1 METVKKEDVHVKESD
16 KFSLSG
22 ATLYGINAVIGS
34 GIFLLPRT
42 IYQDLGPASLVAMA
56 ITAILVL
63 LLAICFAE
71 VAGYFDKNGGAYQYT
86 KEAFGDYFA
95 FVVGVLGWFVMI
107 LAWAA
112 MAVGF
117 SSLLVT
123 AIPALDGWNKVISSL
138 LIVGFSVMNLFGI
151 KTSKIFTVTVTIAKL
166 IPIIAF
172 ASLSIFFLKG
182 GFDNGSFTP
191 FVQLNPELT
200 LSGAMASTAL
210 TVFYAFIGFETLP
223 NVAGEMQ
230 NAKQNVPKA
239 IISANSIVAVIYIL
253 IIAGTIAML
262 GRGILESDAPV
273 HDAFRMMV
281 GPIGFWTISI
291 GAVVSVFGLNMGESI
306 MVPRFGAAI
315 AQDGLLPKKL
325 GELNKNGAPVVAII
339 FTGILTILLIMS
351 GSFESLAELSVVFR
365 FFQYIPTAIA
375 VLILRKKVAKGGS
388 GLEKPSFKVPG
399 GAVIPIIAV
408 IVSIWMVLAANPM
421 NLVFAAI
428 GFVVASVLY
437 FVMKKMA

>member
-56 ITAILVL
+56 ISAILVL

-71 VAGYFDKNGGAYQYT
+71 AAGYFDKNGGAYQYT
-86 KEAFGDYFA
+86 KEAFGNYVA
-95 FVVGVLGWFVMI
+95 FVVGVLGWFVMV

-123 AIPALDGWNKVISSL
+123 AIPALTGWDKFISTL
-138 LIVGFSVMNLFGI
+138 LIVAFSAMNLFGI
-151 KTSKIFTVTVTIAKL
+151 KTSKIFTITVTIAKL

-172 ASLSIFFLKG
+172 GFLSIFFLKG
-182 GFDNGSFTP
+182 GFDNGNFTP
-191 FVQLNPELT
+191 FLQLNPDLS
-200 LSGAMASTAL
+200 LSGALASTAL

-230 NAKQNVPKA
+230 NPKRNVPKA
-239 IISANSIVAVIYIL
+239 IVSANTIVATIYIL

-262 GRGILESDAPV
+262 GRGILQSDAPV
-273 HDAFRMMV
+273 HDAFRMMI
-281 GPIGFWTISI
+281 GPIGFWIISI

-315 AQDGLLPKKL
+315 AEDGLLPRVL
-325 GELNKNGAPVVAII
+325 GRQNKNGAPVVAII
-339 FTGILTILLIMS
+339 FTGILTIGLIWS

-365 FFQYIPTAIA
+365 FFQYIPTAVA
-375 VLILRKKVAKGGS
+375 VLVLRKKVKTGHT
-388 GLEKPSFKVPG
+388 GLEKPTFKVLG
-399 GAVIPIIAV
+399 GPVIPVIAV
-408 IVSIWMVLAANPM
+408 IVSLWMVLAANPM

-428 GFVVASVLY
+428 GLVISSILY
-437 FVMKKMA
+437 FFMQKAS

>member
-123 AIPALDGWNKVISSL
+123 AIPALEGWNKIISSL

-191 FVQLNPELT
+191 FIQLNPELS

-230 NAKQNVPKA
+230 NPKQNVPKA

-253 IIAGTIAML
+253 IIAGTVAML
-262 GRGILESDAPV
+262 GRGILESNAPV

-325 GELNKNGAPVVAII
+325 GELNKNGAPVIAII

-375 VLILRKKVAKGGS
+375 VLILRKKVTKGGS

>member
-1 METVKKEDVHVKESD
+1 METVKKEEVHVKESD

-56 ITAILVL
+56 VTAVLVL

-71 VAGYFDKNGGAYQYT
+71 VSGYFDKNGGAYQYT

-117 SSLLVT
+117 SSLLIT
-123 AIPALDGWNKVISSL
+123 AVPALEGWGKLISSL
-138 LIVGFSVMNLFGI
+138 LVVAFSIMNLFGI

-166 IPIIAF
+166 LPIIAF
-172 ASLSIFFLKG
+172 SFMAIFFLKG
-182 GFDNGSFTP
+182 GFDNGNFTP
-191 FVQLNPELT
+191 FLQLNPEMS
-200 LSGAMASTAL
+200 LSSAMASTAL

-230 NAKQNVPKA
+230 NAKRNVPKA
-239 IISANSIVAVIYIL
+239 IIAANSIVAIIYIL

-262 GRGILESDAPV
+262 GRGILESGAPV
-273 HDAFRMMV
+273 HDAFREMI
-281 GPIGFWTISI
+281 GPVGFWIISI
-291 GAVVSVFGLNMGESI
+291 GAIVSVFGLNMGESI
-306 MVPRFGAAI
+306 MIPRFGAAI
-315 AQDGLLPKKL
+315 AEDGLLPRKL
-325 GELNKNGAPVVAII
+325 GQLNKNGAPVVAII
-339 FTGILTILLIMS
+339 FTAILTILLVLS

-365 FFQYIPTAIA
+365 FFQYIPTALA
-375 VLILRKKVAKGGS
+375 VIVLRKKVKEGNS
-388 GLEKPSFKVPG
+388 RLEEPSFKVPG
-399 GAVIPIIAV
+399 GPVIPIIAL
-408 IVSIWMVLAANPM
+408 IVSVWMVLAANPM
-421 NLVFAAI
+421 NLVFAAV
-428 GFVVASVLY
+428 GFAVATVLY
-437 FVMKKMA
+437 FFMRKAI

>member
-123 AIPALDGWNKVISSL
+123 AIPALEGWNKIISSL

-191 FVQLNPELT
+191 FIQLNPELS

-230 NAKQNVPKA
+230 NPKQNVPKA

-253 IIAGTIAML
+253 IIAGTVAML
-262 GRGILESDAPV
+262 GRGILESNAPV

-375 VLILRKKVAKGGS
+375 VLILRKKVTKGGS